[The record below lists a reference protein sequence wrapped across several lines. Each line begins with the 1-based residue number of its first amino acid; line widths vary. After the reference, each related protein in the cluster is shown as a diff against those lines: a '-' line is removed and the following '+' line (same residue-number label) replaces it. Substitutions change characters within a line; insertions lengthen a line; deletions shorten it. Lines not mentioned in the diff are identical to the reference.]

1 MKNIL
6 TIYKR
11 EMRSYFTSPIAYIF
25 IVVFLVLMGV
35 YFFFLAG
42 FFAMDNPDLRA
53 YFVVFPFAFAL
64 LIPAV
69 TMRLWSEEKKSGTVE
84 ILMTLP
90 MKSWEVV
97 LAKYFAAYTVI
108 AIAILL
114 SFSVPLLASALVT
127 LDWGSVLASYI
138 GAFLLAGLYV
148 AIGAWI
154 SALTVNQIV
163 ALLGSVVLFLLL
175 WGIGIP
181 QAIEGINTHL
191 GRGVGNAI
199 GWFGTFYHY
208 HDFAKGLLRFVH
220 FVYALGLSA
229 FFLIL
234 NNFAVEWRKF

>member
-1 MKNIL
+1 MTNVL
-6 TIYKR
+6 TIYRR

-25 IVVFLVLMGV
+25 IVVFLVLMAV
-35 YFFFLAG
+35 YFFFIAR
-42 FFAMDNPDLRA
+42 FFKSDNPDLRD
-53 YFVVFPFAFAL
+53 YFIMLPFAFAL

-90 MKSWEVV
+90 LRSWEVV
-97 LAKYFAAYTVI
+97 LAKYLAAYTVI

-114 SFSVPLLASALVT
+114 TLSVPLSVSLVLK
-127 LDWGSVLASYI
+127 LDWGSVIASYV
-138 GAFLLAGLYV
+138 GAFLLAALYA
-148 AIGAWI
+148 AIGAWL

-163 ALLGSVVLFLLL
+163 ALLASIVLFFVL
-175 WGIGIP
+175 WGIGLP
-181 QAIEGINTHL
+181 MVMENVNSYLGAAI
-191 GRGVGNAI
+191 GNAI

-208 HDFAKGLLRFVH
+208 HDFAKGLLRLVH
-220 FVYALGLSA
+220 FVYALSLTA

>member
-1 MKNIL
+1 MKNVL
-6 TIYKR
+6 TIYRR

-25 IVVFLVLMGV
+25 IVAFLVVMAI
-35 YFFFLAG
+35 YFFFFAR
-42 FFAMDNPDLRA
+42 FFSMENPDLRA
-53 YFVVFPFAFAL
+53 YFVAFPFAFAL

-97 LAKYFAAYTVI
+97 LAKYLAAYTVI
-108 AIAILL
+108 AIAIVLT
-114 SFSVPLLASALVT
+114 FSVPLLTSATLE
-127 LDWGSVLASYI
+127 LDWGSVLSSYI
-138 GAFLLAGLYV
+138 GAFVLAALYA
-148 AIGAWI
+148 AIGAWV

-163 ALLGSVVLFLLL
+163 ALLAANVLLFLL

-181 QAIEGINTHL
+181 EFIEGMNTHL
-191 GRGVGNAI
+191 GRGVGTTI

-208 HDFAKGLLRFVH
+208 HDFAKGLLCLVH
-220 FVYALGLSA
+220 FVYALSLTA